1 MKITKTSIALI
12 LLSLFSAFSIVY
24 ISWNTWNNFKLNQMR
39 TAATQ
44 GYQQAII
51 DVATAA
57 NKCEQTGVPLNVGTD
72 KDGKAITVTIV
83 GVSCLQQAQAAAKAE
98 TSATPAA
105 SQTTTPKK

>member
-1 MKITKTSIALI
+1 MTVLI
-12 LLSLFSAFSIVY
+12 VWAVFSIGY
-24 ISWNTWNNFKLNQMR
+24 IAWNSWNNFKLNQMR

-44 GYQQAII
+44 GYQQGII